1 MKKSLTLLWI
11 MALLAVCQGQ
21 ILTSSHL
28 PIIIIT
34 TGINPSTGSHY
45 SIPDEPKIVAKMKI
59 LYVNDTVMN
68 YLSNQNDSAFLNY
81 NGLVG
86 IELRGSTSQGHS
98 KKPYGFET
106 RMADSIT
113 NNNVS
118 LLGLPAENDWVL
130 NPMNDEP
137 SFIRDALSYH
147 LAEKMGQYAPRT
159 RYCEVIV
166 NDDYRGLYFLTE
178 KIKIDD
184 KRVDLVKMDSSSN
197 VFPDVTGGYIIKAD
211 KTTGGDVPA
220 WTTPAYDY
228 WENVYYI
235 FHDPKPEEITP
246 EQSAYIHN
254 YFDTIQSLI
263 STHNQSVT
271 SGFPAYLDVP
281 TFVDY
286 MIMGELS
293 SNVDIYQK
301 STFFHKDRNGK
312 LRAGPVWDFN
322 LSYGNDLQSMDRSHY
337 DIWQFSNGDNTGSVF
352 WHQLFED
359 DMFRCALANRW
370 KKLTA
375 PGAPLS
381 YSQIISVIDS
391 LTDRVDQARQRD
403 CSRWFRFYNYNTH
416 INNMKTWIQNRISW
430 LSDNWGGTGVCIPD
444 HLPPLVIS
452 KIHYHPPVW
461 HGYASDQQEFIG
473 ITNNGDDTLDVSG
486 VYFLDLGLTYTF
498 PEGSLIPPHQEIFI
512 VSNAQAFEERF
523 NLTAFG
529 EFTRH
534 LSNKSQSL
542 VLADVWGNILDEVT
556 YRDTL
561 PWPTSADGHGD
572 FLVLADLDSDNS
584 LGENWTTASEFVGV
598 PHYGRQNADIQ
609 LYPNPTRGL
618 VQLVSDNPMRQVCVF
633 DLQGRHFLMQELS
646 DISTSIDMSAFPSGV
661 YFVRV
666 TGQDRQS
673 TVMKVVKW

>member
-286 MIMGELS
+286 MILGELS

>member
-11 MALLAVCQGQ
+11 MAILAVCQGQ

-430 LSDNWGGTGVCIPD
+430 LSDNWGGTGVCIPA

>member
-1 MKKSLTLLWI
+1 
-11 MALLAVCQGQ
+11 MAILAVCQGQ

-430 LSDNWGGTGVCIPD
+430 LSDNWGGTGVCIPA